1 VRSSLVA
8 LALVAG
14 ALTVPLF
21 VPPGSAQSDS
31 DPVPETIYYSHDGLR
46 LQAYVFRPQ
55 GSGPFPVVVYSH
67 GSRPG
72 EERVEWSA
80 PFVARLLV
88 PEGYAVL
95 VPERR
100 GYGKSGGR
108 TFTEEIGEDRGSRYL
123 QRLQAEAGD
132 SLAAFDHLAQ
142 DKTARID
149 AARAALMGYSFGGIV
164 ATFNAAGTTRFRAAI
179 LQAPGALSWPR
190 STELQAAM
198 KEAAGRIRVPTQ
210 CVVAEN
216 DATTESARAVCGAAK
231 AAGAVTELKVY
242 PPFTP
247 QRAVRAAAAGHALF
261 TPIGVS
267 IWGKDAVAFL
277 AAHVKPPR

>member
-1 VRSSLVA
+1 M
-8 LALVAG
+8 LALLVTVAV
-14 ALTVPLF
+14 A
-21 VPPGSAQSDS
+21 SAARAQSDS
-31 DPVPETIYYSHDGLR
+31 DPAPETIYYEHDGLR
-46 LQAYVFRPQ
+46 LQAYLFRPQ
-55 GSGPFPVVVYSH
+55 GSGPFPIVIYNH

-108 TFTEEIGEDRGSRYL
+108 TFSEEIGDERGPKYVE
-123 QRLQAEAGD
+123 RLRAETGD
-132 SLAAFDHLAQ
+132 AIAAFEHVAR
-142 DKTARID
+142 DKTSRID
-149 AARAALMGYSFGGIV
+149 PARAALMGYSFGGIV
-164 ATFNAAGTTRFRAAI
+164 TTLGAAETTRFRAVI
-179 LQAPGALSWPR
+179 VQAPGALSWPKSR
-190 STELQAAM
+190 ELQAAM
-198 KEAAGRIRVPTQ
+198 TDAARRIRVPLQ

-216 DATTESARAVCGAAK
+216 DATTDSARAVCDAAK
-231 AAGAVTELKVY
+231 AAGAQTELKIY

-247 QRAVRAAAAGHALF
+247 RQPVRAAALGHALF
-261 TPIGVS
+261 TPLGVS